1 MATSTEM
8 TVVRQRASPL
18 VIASEEA
25 RAVMLRR
32 ARRHSAL
39 VRVLRVAFPVAAV
52 ALFATYFVSVRLGI
66 KVNTGGTLTVSLP
79 TLIGDDL
86 TMNKPQYQGYN
97 KDGGS
102 YVVHAETARQ
112 DVKQTGPVRLDNI
125 DARMTQPDK
134 TVTDIRA
141 RKGDF
146 ETKTG
151 VLKVYGGID
160 IVSQNGTK
168 ARLASAVVH
177 TKESRIVSEEPVQ
190 ISMPTGELRGNK
202 MELRQK
208 VRAVTFTDGVV
219 ARLVPEQKPR
229 TGGPRVVPGQ
239 GALMAGSNAP
249 VDITSERLDL
259 DDNAKIAL
267 FRGNVHAVQ
276 GEATLDAP
284 ELEVHYEGNATP
296 GAKPAEGTEADP
308 PAQGRLKKL
317 IARPDVT
324 LTRANDVVQA
334 PLVTFDAVA
343 GLAALTGG
351 VVVTSP
357 PDRRVTGDRAD
368 VDTANN
374 LIRLTG
380 NVVVTS
386 GADRRVTADVADI
399 DQRTE
404 VTVLTGRV
412 VASQGQN
419 VIRGRRLLIDRKGGT
434 SEIAVPGERVA
445 ARFVRDTRGEAP
457 KQKKQPAEGGGISFS
472 TDPNAPIDVEA
483 DTLHVDDNAKT
494 ATFRGEVRA
503 VQGDFVIRTPEM
515 VATYSGQG
523 ALADP
528 AAKGAAPRGE
538 GSAQLQTVKANRKV
552 LITSKDNQTVTGDW
566 AIFDVKGNTATV
578 GGDVVV
584 NQAPNIIR
592 GPRLVIDM
600 TTGQSRMEQVSGV
613 GGAMAA
619 TGIGPVQPP
628 AEPNPQAPKAIE
640 KGDCGGRM
648 CAVFFPNALKEQKD
662 QKEKKAK
669 DGQDAGTAKAKAP
682 TDAARPA
689 PAASGWSI
697 ATEPASRAN

>member
-1 MATSTEM
+1 MATSTQM

-18 VIASEEA
+18 VIANDEA
-25 RAVMLRR
+25 RAVMLRQ

-39 VRVLRVAFPVAAV
+39 VRILRIAFPVAAV

-66 KVNTGGTLTVSLP
+66 KINTGGTLTVSIP
-79 TLIGDDL
+79 SLIGEDL

-112 DVKQTGPVRLDNI
+112 DVKQTGPVRLDTI

-134 TVTDIRA
+134 TVTEVRA
-141 RKGDF
+141 RKGDY
-146 ETKTG
+146 EIKTG
-151 VLKVYGGID
+151 VLKAYGGID
-160 IVSQNGTK
+160 IVSQNGTTAK
-168 ARLASAVVH
+168 LTSAVVN
-177 TKESRIVSEEPVQ
+177 TKESRIVSEEPVL
-190 ISMPTGELRGNK
+190 ITMPTGQLRGNK

-208 VRAVTFTDGVV
+208 VREVTFTDGVV
-219 ARLVPEQKPR
+219 AHLITEPKSRPGAARPAA
-229 TGGPRVVPGQ
+229 GQ
-239 GALMAGSNAP
+239 GTLMSRSNAP
-249 VDITSERLDL
+249 VDITSERLDV
-259 DDNAKIAL
+259 DDTAKIAL

-276 GEATLDAP
+276 GEASLDAA
-284 ELEVHYEGNATP
+284 ELEIHYEGNATP
-296 GAKPAEGTEADP
+296 GSKPPDAAEAGAVQ
-308 PAQGRLKKL
+308 PAQGRLRKL

-334 PLVTFDAVA
+334 PLATFDPVA
-343 GLAALTGG
+343 GMAALTGG

-419 VIRGRRLLIDRKGGT
+419 VVRGRRLHIDRKAGT
-434 SEIAVPGERVA
+434 AEIAVPGERVA
-445 ARFVRDTRGEAP
+445 ARFVRDTRSEAP
-457 KQKKQPAEGGGISFS
+457 KPKKQPAEGGGISFN
-472 TDPNAPIDVEA
+472 TDPNAPIDVDA
-483 DTLHVDDNAKT
+483 DTLRVDDNAKT

-515 VATYSGQG
+515 VATYTGQG

-528 AAKGAAPRGE
+528 AAKEAAPRAE
-538 GSAQLQTVKANRKV
+538 GTAQLQTIKANRKV
-552 LITSKDNQTVTGDW
+552 HITSKDNQTVTGDW

-619 TGIGPVQPP
+619 SGIGPQQPP

-648 CAVFFPNALKEQKD
+648 CAVFFPNALKEQK
-662 QKEKKAK
+662 EKKAK
-669 DGQDAGTAKAKAP
+669 EGQDAGAAKAKVP
-682 TDAARPA
+682 TPPLKAA
-689 PAASGWSI
+689 PAASGWSV
-697 ATEPASRAN
+697 ATEPAGQTN